1 MLAHTT
7 RLSLLE
13 GLQNLQDRVAA
24 QFSGQ
29 FYEHKI
35 VLTVMYTTF
44 QGHVLDSVTPPAPS
58 SSRNPVIDMYTGTFG
73 NGAMLSTRIKQMAA
87 MREVALSAWNA
98 FNEDSIVV
106 NATFQVT
113 VNGRAIDR
121 TIQVYIQDGQLI
133 VREVDTVDNSVA

>member
-1 MLAHTT
+1 MLAHNT
-7 RLSLLE
+7 RQSILD

-24 QFSGQ
+24 QFIGQ
-29 FYEHKI
+29 LYEHKI

-44 QGHVLDSVTPPAPS
+44 NGRVIDSVTPPAPS
-58 SSRNPVIDMYTGTFG
+58 SSRIPVLDIYSGTYG
-73 NGAMLSTRIKQMAA
+73 NGALLNTRIKQMAA

-98 FNEDSIVV
+98 FNEDNIVV

-113 VNGRAIDR
+113 VNGRAVDR

-133 VREVDTVDNSVA
+133 VREVDTVDNSIA